1 MFLKKTRITHKIIM
15 VIVAGIF
22 ISAAFAA
29 CAVLIGKKETRTLEG
44 IYIENVGPLDN
55 LRNIQ
60 LVFREIEYRMAG
72 VQADLVGAIGSGKH
86 LEKSLKEINNA
97 WKDSENI
104 LKASGLNDDAAKAVA
119 QFNKGYDNFTLLAS
133 GLKKVYLDN
142 EPEKVEDFYDKYLDL
157 KPLIFKSI
165 NKLAQKLKED
175 VKNQYMESQKTIKM
189 MNTLITIIAIA
200 AIGFF
205 ITFALFILRSIN
217 KPISIIVDAAGKV
230 AQGDLTHSI
239 DIDSEDEM
247 GNMAS
252 RLNDMIDHLGSA
264 FHKIVAD
271 VENITAETSG
281 LSDLSEKLLD
291 GSRDQSEKGDH
302 VVVAAA
308 EMSQTLVD
316 VAKNT
321 SDASAAT
328 RESTEM
334 AVKGKETVSR
344 TVESISELDK
354 SVRET
359 SDAITGLGN
368 HLSAIGNIVSVIQ
381 DIASQT
387 NLLAL
392 NAAIEAARSGEHGR
406 GFAVVAEEVKKL
418 AERTAHAT
426 DEITGKITTISR
438 ESENSI
444 SMMEQ
449 GKQLA
454 TQSVSNAKEAGE
466 NLQQI
471 VNSSSTVMDMVQRIA
486 AATEEQSTTSEEVS
500 NNMEQISEVIKNNF
514 RLSEEMKKAL
524 AGLSYLAQD
533 VMVQT
538 MYFKTADN
546 ETPAAGEQP
555 DTSYDL
561 QVAVKG

>member
-1 MFLKKTRITHKIIM
+1 MFLKKIKITHKVIM
-15 VIVAGIF
+15 VIVVGIF

-29 CAVLIGKKETRTLEG
+29 CAVMIGKKETRTLEK

-55 LRNIQ
+55 LRKIQ
-60 LVFREIEYRMAG
+60 LNFRELEYRMAG

-86 LEKSLKEINNA
+86 LEKSVRDIDTA
-97 WKDSENI
+97 WKDTQNI
-104 LKASGLNDDAAKAVA
+104 LKASGLNDDAVKAVA
-119 QFNKGYDNFTLLAS
+119 QFNKGYDNFKMLAS
-133 GLKKVYLDN
+133 GLKQIYLDN
-142 EPEKVEDFYDKYLDL
+142 EPEKVEDFYDEYLDV

-165 NKLAQKLKED
+165 NKLAQKLKEN
-175 VKNQYMESQKTIKM
+175 VKNQYLESQKTISM
-189 MNTLITIIAIA
+189 MNSLITIIAVA

-205 ITFALFILRSIN
+205 IAFALFILQSIK
-217 KPISIIVDAAGKV
+217 KPIGIIVDAAGQV

-239 DIDSEDEM
+239 GIDSEDEM

-308 EMSQTLVD
+308 QMSQTLVD

-321 SDASAAT
+321 ADASAAT

-334 AVKGKETVSR
+334 AVKGKETVGR
-344 TVESISELDK
+344 TVESISELNR

-368 HLSAIGNIVSVIQ
+368 HLSAIGDIVSVIQ

-454 TQSVSNAKEAGE
+454 TQSVSNAKEAGD

-471 VNSSSTVMDMVQRIA
+471 VNFSNTVMDMVQRIA

-500 NNMEQISEVIKNNF
+500 SNMEQISKVIKNNF

-524 AGLSYLAQD
+524 ADLAFLAQD

-538 MYFKTADN
+538 MYFKTTDN
-546 ETPAAGEQP
+546 RKPAAEKQP
-555 DTSYDL
+555 DPYDDL
-561 QVAVKG
+561 QVAVNG